1 MNLNIQ
7 KFEKRL
13 KIKMKNKLFLIY
25 ALTHKSA
32 NQEINNEK
40 LEFLGD
46 RVIGLVLSNKL
57 FDIYPKKTEGI
68 LDKRFSKLVNRKTCA
83 SLAWSIGIKDFIIMG
98 DTKKKIVQKDEKILS
113 DACEAIIGA
122 VFLDRG
128 YNYVK
133 ELVLRLWKQDIN
145 KSHITILDPKTKLQ
159 EYSLKSYKK
168 LPLYRLLS
176 SSGPRHKPTY
186 KISVSIT
193 GSKQFI
199 GIGGS
204 KQQAEQNAAAKLL
217 KGKNIN

>member
-1 MNLNIQ
+1 MIQNIYKFQ
-7 KFEKRL
+7 KSQ
-13 KIKMKNKLFLIY
+13 KIRFKNESLLVE

-32 NQEINNEK
+32 NKKFNNEK

-46 RVIGLVLSNKL
+46 RVIGLILSKKL
-57 FDIYPKKTEGI
+57 IDLYPYENEGV
-68 LDKRFSKLVNRKTCA
+68 LDKRFAILVNRETCCDV
-83 SLAWSIGIKDFIIMG
+83 AWSIGLQNYIING
-98 DTKKKIVQKDEKILS
+98 NKKKKITRKDKKILS
-113 DACEAIIGA
+113 DCCEAIIGA
-122 VFLDRG
+122 IYIDRG
-128 YNYVK
+128 YDFVK
-133 ELVLRLWKQDIN
+133 NFILKIWKKNID
-145 KSHITILDPKTKLQ
+145 KSDITILDPKTKLQ

-168 LPLYRLLS
+168 LPLYFLIS

-193 GSKQFI
+193 GSKQFT